1 MAIKMAKIS
10 DTRLT
15 EPVEMAPSQF
25 VGVFSPLE
33 HLQSTS

>member
-25 VGVFSPLE
+25 VGIFSPSE
-33 HLQSTS
+33 HLQKS